1 MGFNYEDMHCA
12 IISQAI
18 LNLYMSVLLNL
29 RVLQYNHTPRVAEMP
44 LAY

>member
-18 LNLYMSVLLNL
+18 LNLYMSVLL
-29 RVLQYNHTPRVAEMP
+29 RQDDPKT
-44 LAY
+44 